1 MTKPS
6 IIITGANGFIG
17 ESLVYY
23 FFAKGWLVKAFVHS
37 MPVNKLSGVEYVLYN
52 LEEKPN
58 EQIFE
63 SVNYLVHGAY
73 LKFDKNINSDSI
85 NIQGTKTLLDLCR
98 KNNIKPLFL
107 SSLSAHKDAE
117 SHYGKTKLES
127 EKLFDLSKDIIL
139 KPGFVIGKKGL
150 SGELIN
156 RIKNS
161 KFFPLVGGGLQPI
174 QTIHINDLC
183 LIIEKVFI
191 GNAVGLYHVAE
202 MEAVSM
208 KTFYQEI
215 SSQLKKKINFISF
228 PTSLLYFICKVFE
241 SIGIKFPV
249 SSENVLGLKHLIKFD
264 TTKNLDKLGVTLKN
278 YKESL
283 KAVIKD
289 ERR

>member
-6 IIITGANGFIG
+6 IIITGANGFVG
-17 ESLVYY
+17 ESLVSY

-37 MPVNKLSGVEYVLYN
+37 MPINKVIGVDYVLYN

-73 LKFDKNINSDSI
+73 LKFEKNKKSDAI
-85 NIQGTKTLLDLCR
+85 NIQGTKTLIDLCR

-107 SSLSAHKDAE
+107 SSFSAHKDAE

-127 EKLFDLSKDIIL
+127 EKLFDVSKDVIF

-156 RIKNS
+156 RIRNAS
-161 KFFPLVGGGLQPI
+161 FFPLVGGGLQPI
-174 QTIHINDLC
+174 QTIHIDDLC
-183 LIIEKVFI
+183 LVVEKAFVD
-191 GNAVGLYHVAE
+191 NVVGLYHVAE
-202 MEAVSM
+202 GEAISM

-215 SSQLKKKINFISF
+215 SDQLNKKTKFISF
-228 PTSLLYFICKVFE
+228 STSLLYIICKIFE
-241 SIGIKFPV
+241 SIGIKLPV
-249 SSENVLGLKHLIKFD
+249 SSENVLGLKHLTKFD
-264 TTKNLDKLGVTLKN
+264 TTNDLNKLDVSVKN

-283 KAVIKD
+283 KAVLK
-289 ERR
+289 

>member
-17 ESLVYY
+17 ESLVNY

-58 EQIFE
+58 AQIFE

-73 LKFDKNINSDSI
+73 LKFDKNKNSDSI

-127 EKLFDLSKDIIL
+127 EKLFDVSKDIIL

-156 RIKNS
+156 RIRNS
-161 KFFPLVGGGLQPI
+161 TFFPLVGGGLQPI

-191 GNAVGLYHVAE
+191 ENVVGLYHVAE
-202 MEAVSM
+202 MEEVSM

-215 SSQLKKKINFISF
+215 SSQLNKKMNFISF
-228 PTSLLYFICKVFE
+228 PTSLLYFICRVFE

-264 TTKNLDKLGVTLKN
+264 TTKDLNKLGVTLKN

>member
-1 MTKPS
+1 MTNPS

-17 ESLVYY
+17 ESLVNY

-37 MPVNKLSGVEYVLYN
+37 MPVSKLSGVEYVLYN

-58 EQIFE
+58 AQIFE

-73 LKFDKNINSDSI
+73 LKFDKNKNSDSI

-127 EKLFDLSKDIIL
+127 EKLFDVSKDIIL

-156 RIKNS
+156 RIRNS
-161 KFFPLVGGGLQPI
+161 TFFPLVGGGLQPI

-183 LIIEKVFI
+183 LIIEKVFV
-191 GNAVGLYHVAE
+191 GNVVGLYHVAE

-215 SSQLKKKINFISF
+215 SSQLNKKMNFISF
-228 PTSLLYFICKVFE
+228 PTSLLYFICKVIE